1 MTLYKCFI
9 ETFVI
14 ACTGSEIL
22 AQIDHKSS
30 YRTFLTLKM
39 TFRVIPHLSYFRIGL
54 VYKHQRRY
62 MMQYI
67 WAALRY
73 Y

>member
-1 MTLYKCFI
+1 MEVEASLQRSK
-9 ETFVI
+9 
-14 ACTGSEIL
+14 L
-22 AQIDHKSS
+22 D
-30 YRTFLTLKM
+30 RLTL
-39 TFRVIPHLSYFRIGL
+39 TFRVISHLSYFRIGL
-54 VYKHQRRY
+54 VSHQRRY